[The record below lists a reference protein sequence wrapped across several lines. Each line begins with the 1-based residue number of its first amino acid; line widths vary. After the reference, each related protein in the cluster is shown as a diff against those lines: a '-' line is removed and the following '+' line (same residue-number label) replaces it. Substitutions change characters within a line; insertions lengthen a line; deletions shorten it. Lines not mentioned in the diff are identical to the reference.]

1 MKNAMKKLLSV
12 MLVVMMLLSVVPFQA
27 FADGDAAT
35 VSTESATAPVFLSDD
50 DDEEVTQW
58 KITYQVK
65 IDDGK
70 GNITDTIRRTD
81 KVNANPE
88 GVDISEY
95 LTINTV
101 NEMLKNTSYKLGTAE
116 GEYTIETSPIKPDGW
131 YINNRVITGDVN
143 PAMRLVRNLPEETEE
158 KTTEVQGTIGDEAW
172 VYFVIDENT
181 DNSNYQVG
189 SVKTKIGEVIS
200 KIPSAN
206 DALTRYAKV
215 HGSSANLTF
224 RGWYLVDTDTMANGQ
239 RVMKHPTF
247 VTARFTT
254 KTNSL
259 KLNTMSGVLTPA
271 EQYIDVVVGGTYPAL
286 PTPTRTGYTF
296 QGWYI
301 SENGVEKQIFEET
314 TENST
319 AIPYAKWAVGDYT
332 VTLQRYNFTTYEW
345 ENIPGFTNM
354 AVPANSTLSTSNGL
368 WPTNTQIRQLVTDTM
383 DDAYNINEG
392 WKIADTG
399 ADFKAGSTRVN
410 TNMVIRPRYQRSI
423 SLIARYPS
431 GSNNKKNYYP
441 GSKTVEIG
449 NRIGTLPNF
458 GPYYVNNDSTS
469 YSLNGWYTSENFDT
483 LVSSRANLSNTSKH
497 PVYTPDLGDTL
508 YAAWNESIAVML
520 YFHKGTTASVSG
532 VECYEIPATGD
543 FDLSNLNLYKYC
555 SDYEKY
561 DDGVDIRSGWYTQQQ
576 WQNYLA
582 GKPASKIST
591 VSDIEVD
598 KDARQLH
605 ILLIDKGTDANS
617 YNNNNST
624 SDSTNYKTGDIIIAA
639 VVIMVVSAAALA
651 AVYYV
656 SKKRAAK

>member
-65 IDDGK
+65 IDDGEGGEK
-70 GNITDTIRRTD
+70 DIFS
-81 KVNANPE
+81 KSEMVNAKE
-88 GVDISEY
+88 GGLDISDR
-95 LTINTV
+95 LTDARIREVLDGTGY
-101 NEMLKNTSYKLGTAE
+101 ELGTAV
-116 GEYTIETSPIKPDGW
+116 GQYSKKAAWWVKSGTV
-131 YINNRVITGDVN
+131 INGNVTAAI
-143 PAMRLVRNLPEETEE
+143 RLIPNVAPEETEA
-158 KTTEVQGTIGDEAW
+158 TEADGNIGDEAY
-172 VYFVIDENT
+172 VYFVIDEKEET
-181 DNSNYQVG
+181 EGNYVVG
-189 SVKTKIGEVIS
+189 SVKTKIGETIS

-224 RGWYLVDTDTMANGQ
+224 QGWYLVGTNTVANGQ
-239 RVMKHPTF
+239 RVMSEKVF
-247 VTARFTT
+247 VTARFAT
-254 KTNSL
+254 KTTSL
-259 KLNTMSGVLTPA
+259 KLNTKSGVLTPA
-271 EQYIDVVVGGTYPAL
+271 EQYIDVVIGGTYPAL

-301 SENGVEKQIFEET
+301 SENGVEKQIFEGT
-314 TENST
+314 TVNST
-319 AIPYAKWAVGDYT
+319 AVPYAKWAVGDYT
-332 VTLQRYNFTTYEW
+332 VTLQRYNFATYEW

-354 AVPANSTLSTSNGL
+354 AVPAGSTLSTNNGL
-368 WPTNTQIRQLVTDTM
+368 WPTNTQIKNLVKDTM
-383 DDAYNINEG
+383 DDDYNIDKG

-399 ADFKAGSTRVN
+399 ADFKAGSTKVN

-423 SLIARYPS
+423 TLVAKYPS
-431 GSNNKKNYYP
+431 NEKKNYYT
-441 GSKTVEIG
+441 GSITVEIG
-449 NRIGTLPNF
+449 NRIGTLPNIA
-458 GPYYVNNDSTS
+458 PYYVNNDTES
-469 YSLNGWYTSENFDT
+469 YTLKGWYSDAEHEN
-483 LVSSRANLSNTSKH
+483 LVSSRTNLSNTSKH
-497 PVYTPDLGDTL
+497 PVYTPALGDTL
-508 YAAWNESIAVML
+508 YADWDVSVIVML

-532 VECYEIPATGD
+532 VECYEIPASGD
-543 FDLSNLNLYKYC
+543 FNLSNLNLYKYC
-555 SDYEKY
+555 SNYEKY
-561 DDGVDIRSGWYTQQQ
+561 DDGVDVRSGWYTQQQ

>member
-35 VSTESATAPVFLSDD
+35 VTTENANAPVFLSDD

-65 IDDGK
+65 IDDGE
-70 GNITDTIRRTD
+70 GDVVETIS
-81 KVNANPE
+81 KSEMVNAKE
-88 GVDISEY
+88 GGLDISDRLTDERIRNVLNGTEY
-95 LTINTV
+95 VLGDAVGQYSKKAAWWVKSGTVINGNV
-101 NEMLKNTSYKLGTAE
+101 TAA
-116 GEYTIETSPIKPDGW
+116 I
-131 YINNRVITGDVN
+131 
-143 PAMRLVRNLPEETEE
+143 RLIPNVAPEETEA
-158 KTTEVQGTIGDEAW
+158 TEADGNIGDEAY
-172 VYFVIDENT
+172 VYFVIDEKEET
-181 DNSNYQVG
+181 EGNYVVG
-189 SVKTKIGEVIS
+189 SVKTKIGETIS

-224 RGWYLVDTDTMANGQ
+224 QGWYLVGTNTVANGQ
-239 RVMKHPTF
+239 RVMSEKVF
-247 VTARFTT
+247 VTARFAT
-254 KTNSL
+254 KTTSL
-259 KLNTMSGVLTPA
+259 KLNTKSGVLTPA
-271 EQYIDVVVGGTYPAL
+271 EQYIDVVIGGTYPAL

-301 SENGVEKQIFEET
+301 NENGVEKQIFEGT
-314 TENST
+314 TVNST

-332 VTLQRYNFTTYEW
+332 VTLQRYNFATYEW

-354 AVPANSTLSTSNGL
+354 AVPAGSTLSTSNGL
-368 WPTNTQIRQLVTDTM
+368 WPTNTQIKNLVKDTM
-383 DDAYNINEG
+383 DDDYNIDKG

-399 ADFKAGSTRVN
+399 ADFKAGSTKVN

-431 GSNNKKNYYP
+431 GVNNKKNYYT
-441 GSKTVEIG
+441 GSITVEIG
-449 NRIGTLPNF
+449 NRIGTLPNI

-469 YSLNGWYTSENFDT
+469 YTLNGWYTSENFDT
-483 LVSSRANLSNTSKH
+483 LVSNRANLSNTSKH

-555 SDYEKY
+555 SDYDKY

-576 WQNYLA
+576 WSNYLA

-591 VSDIEVD
+591 VSDIEED
-598 KDARQLH
+598 ADARQLH
-605 ILLIDKGTDANS
+605 ILLIDKGTDANT
-617 YNNNNST
+617 YNNKNST

-639 VVIMVVSAAALA
+639 VVVMGVSAAALA